1 MKKNNYFLNFAL
13 IGVITFIAL
22 WFALKD
28 NYQIVFD
35 AIQQMSIGAL
45 SIVLV
50 WGFLFTCVSGCCY
63 YVLGK
68 KYVKNY
74 SILKGIVVSFTGTFF
89 SGITPSSTGGQFGQA
104 YIMRKQGIEYSDGAS
119 LLWADFIIYQTTMML
134 YVTALFLMKFSFY
147 QDQSGWFNLV
157 LAGYFV
163 NAVIIISLYTMA
175 FFPNLCVTLSKIG
188 VSILSKLKILKEPE
202 KTLESWTFQVTSFTK
217 EIKKLSKDKKVIV
230 KCIFINIVRLTLFY
244 SLPYII
250 SICLH
255 IPVRFEQLL
264 DIMALSSF
272 VTMANCFIPIPGSSG
287 GTEMMF
293 TILFSPLTGTLTS
306 AVMLLWRVST
316 YHIIL
321 LFGGLIF
328 TIAKMKYSRQ
338 DEKEGN

>member
-13 IGVITFIAL
+13 IGVITAIAL

-28 NYQIVFD
+28 NFHEVMN
-35 AIQQMSIGAL
+35 AIQQMSIVSL
-45 SIVLV
+45 SIILV

-74 SILKGIVVSFTGTFF
+74 SLFKGIVVSFTGTFF

-134 YVTALFLMKFSFY
+134 YVTTLFLMKFSYY
-147 QDQSGWFNLV
+147 QSQSAWFNLV

-163 NAVIIISLYTMA
+163 NAIVILSLYMMA
-175 FFPNLCVTLSKIG
+175 FFPNVCVYVSKLCVT
-188 VSILSKLKILKEPE
+188 ILSKLHILKDPE
-202 KTLESWTFQVTSFTK
+202 KTLESWTYQVTSFTK
-217 EIKKLSKDKKVIV
+217 EIKKLSRDKKIIV
-230 KCIFINIVRLTLFY
+230 KCILINIVRLTLFY
-244 SLPYII
+244 SLPYVIAVCLDI
-250 SICLH
+250 SIEPGQ
-255 IPVRFEQLL
+255 IL
-264 DIMALSSF
+264 DIIALSSF
-272 VTMANCFIPIPGSSG
+272 VSMANCFIPIPGASG

-293 TILFSPLTGTLTS
+293 SILFYPLTGMLTS

-328 TIAKMKYSRQ
+328 MIAKMKYTKQ
-338 DEKEGN
+338 EEKERN